1 MGDCSASHVWSQKY
15 RWMVIGF
22 DWQNWWYH
30 QSMIGLPSGWS
41 NSEVRL
47 IQNADCFRWR
57 ERTSQSSGNFLGRP
71 VGYCCKKKT
80 LGQASQ
86 ITAGRE
92 QHKAVQIKYQDQEH
106 QTYFIIYFPI
116 NMDISVIFHQL
127 YGYFPIFHQWDRSI
141 FNGSSE
147 VSIFTSKNGPTKS
160 SSVLN

>member
-1 MGDCSASHVWSQKY
+1 
-15 RWMVIGF
+15 
-22 DWQNWWYH
+22 
-30 QSMIGLPSGWS
+30 MIGLPSGWS

-71 VGYCCKKKT
+71 VGYCCKKKKT

-127 YGYFPIFHQWDRSI
+127 YGYFPIFHQWDIICPFYPMISHCIHRHPKRG
-141 FNGSSE
+141 GSPPFARPFGQAWPRFLDRP
-147 VSIFTSKNGPTKS
+147 IMGKS
-160 SSVLN
+160 VGEIKA